1 MEMNSVF
8 SLCSESSVPLNAA
21 PSMHGVLNVNK
32 PSGWTSH
39 DVVMRLRKVLGI
51 QKIGHAGTLD
61 PPATGVLPILI
72 GKGTKIAQFLVDWDK
87 EYSAVLRLGQS
98 TDTQDASGIIVQ
110 EVSELVLPET
120 RIRATIAEFQ
130 GEIQQIPPMYSA
142 VKVQGKPLYK
152 AARKGLTVERS
163 PRSVTVKRLEVLN
176 IRDAEVDLRIVC
188 SKGTYVRTLCAD
200 IGDRL
205 QVGGHLQRLE
215 RRRVGPLHIDQ
226 SLRLEDIS
234 KDVMLSE
241 NPQAFLPLD
250 AALEAFPSVFVDCE
264 DAEKVRHGNG
274 IVGNSAHMTSGSS
287 QDEVLHKEE
296 MVRIKDRLGNLLAIG
311 VVRPS
316 NRSNG
321 RERPMIAIS
330 KVFADEGTC
339 LKV

>member
-1 MEMNSVF
+1 MEMNSVS
-8 SLCSESSVPLNAA
+8 SLCAESSVQIRA
-21 PSMHGVLNVNK
+21 PQSPHGVLNVNK

-39 DVVMRLRKVLGI
+39 DVVMRLRNILGI

-98 TDTQDASGIIVQ
+98 TDTQDATGTIVR
-110 EVSELVLPET
+110 EVPEPVLPET
-120 RIRATIAEFQ
+120 RIRSTISEFQ

-163 PRSVTVKRLEVLN
+163 PRSVTVTCLEVLN
-176 IRDAEVDLRIVC
+176 IRGAEVDLRIVC

-205 QVGGHLQRLE
+205 EVGGHLQRLE

-226 SLRLEDIS
+226 SLRIEEIS
-234 KDVMLSE
+234 KNSLCAE
-241 NPQAFLPLD
+241 NSQAFFNLD
-250 AALEAFPSVFVDCE
+250 VALEEFPLVFVDSD
-264 DAEKVRHGNG
+264 DAEKVRHGNE
-274 IVGNSAHMTSGSS
+274 ISWENVKMTSGSS
-287 QDEVLHKEE
+287 QDEVLEKEE
-296 MVRIKDRLGNLLAIG
+296 MVRIKDQFGNLLALG
-311 VVRPS
+311 VIRHS
-316 NRSNG
+316 NQSDR
-321 RERPMIAIS
+321 RERPLIAIS
-330 KVFADEGTC
+330 KVFADTGTC
-339 LKV
+339 LND

>member
-1 MEMNSVF
+1 MRLSAPQ
-8 SLCSESSVPLNAA
+8 SL
-21 PSMHGVLNVNK
+21 HGVLNVNK

-39 DVVMRLRKVLGI
+39 DVVMRLRKVLDI

-61 PPATGVLPILI
+61 PSATGVLPILI

-98 TDTQDASGIIVQ
+98 TDTQDATGIIVR
-110 EVSELVLPET
+110 EVSEPVLPET
-120 RIRATIAEFQ
+120 RIRSTIAEFQ
-130 GEIQQIPPMYSA
+130 GKIQQIPPMYSA

-163 PRSVTVKRLEVLN
+163 PRSVTVKRLEVLT
-176 IRDAEVDLRIVC
+176 IRGAEVDLGIVC

-205 QVGGHLQRLE
+205 QVGGHLQQLE

-226 SLRLEDIS
+226 SLRIEDIS
-234 KDVMLSE
+234 KEFILSE
-241 NPQAFLPLD
+241 HSQAFLHLD
-250 AALEAFPSVFVDCE
+250 AALEEFPSVFVDSE
-264 DAEKVRHGNG
+264 DAEKVVHGNG
-274 IVGNSAHMTSGSS
+274 IFGNKVHMTSGGS
-287 QDEVLHKEE
+287 QGEVPNKEE
-296 MVRIKDRLGNLLAIG
+296 MVRIKDQLGNLLAVGI
-311 VVRPS
+311 VRPS
-316 NRSNG
+316 NQSNG

-339 LKV
+339 LNV

>member
-1 MEMNSVF
+1 MEINSGS
-8 SLCSESSVPLNAA
+8 SLWTESSVPLSASQ
-21 PSMHGVLNVNK
+21 SMHGVLNVNK

-61 PPATGVLPILI
+61 PPATGVLPVLI

-98 TDTQDASGIIVQ
+98 TDTQDATGIIIR
-110 EVSELVLPET
+110 EVSEPVLPET
-120 RIRATIAEFQ
+120 RIRSTIAEFQ

-163 PRSVTVKRLEVLN
+163 PRSVTVRHLEVLN
-176 IRDAEVDLRIVC
+176 IRGAEVDLRIVC

-226 SLRLEDIS
+226 SLRIEEIS
-234 KDVMLSE
+234 RDLIFSGIS
-241 NPQAFLPLD
+241 QAFLHLD
-250 AALEAFPSVFVDCE
+250 TALEEFPSVFVDGK
-264 DAEKVRHGNG
+264 DAEKVMHGNG
-274 IVGNSAHMTSGSS
+274 IFRNNVNMTSGNS
-287 QDEVLHKEE
+287 QGGARNKEE
-296 MVRIKDRLGNLLAIG
+296 MVRIKDQLGNLLAVG
-311 VVRPS
+311 MVRLS
-316 NRSNG
+316 NQSNG
-321 RERPMIAIS
+321 REQPMIAIS

>member
-1 MEMNSVF
+1 MQ
-8 SLCSESSVPLNAA
+8 LTTPHG
-21 PSMHGVLNVNK
+21 MHGVLNVNK

-39 DVVMRLRKVLGI
+39 DVVMRLRKVLGL

-61 PPATGVLPILI
+61 PAATGVLPILI

-98 TDTQDASGIIVQ
+98 TDTQDATGTIVR
-110 EVSELVLPET
+110 EVSEPVLPDT
-120 RIRATIAEFQ
+120 LIRSTIAEFQ
-130 GEIQQIPPMYSA
+130 GEIRQIPPMYSA

-176 IRDAEVDLRIVC
+176 IRGVEVDLGIVC

-215 RRRVGPLHIDQ
+215 RRRVGPLHVDQ
-226 SLRLEDIS
+226 SLRIEEIS
-234 KDVMLSE
+234 KELIVSE
-241 NPQAFLPLD
+241 HSQAFLPLD
-250 AALEAFPSVFVDCE
+250 AALEAFPAVLVDCE
-264 DAEKVRHGNG
+264 DAEKVIHGNG
-274 IVGNSAHMTSGSS
+274 IFGNGVKINSESS
-287 QDEVLHKEE
+287 QGVAPEKKE
-296 MVRIKDRLGNLLAIG
+296 MVRIKDQFGNLLAVG

-316 NRSNG
+316 NLSNG
-321 RERPMIAIS
+321 GERPMIAIS
-330 KVFADEGTC
+330 KVLVEEGTC
-339 LKV
+339 LNV